1 MLAYG
6 TMPDAP
12 DHADLTSPGSQMD
25 RLVEIMRIL
34 RSPDGCP
41 WDREQ
46 TLDSLRPYIVE
57 EAYEVL
63 EAIEASDPHAL
74 RDELGDLLLEVVFV
88 AQISAEDR
96 QFTIADALSAVC
108 EKLVR
113 RHPHVFDAETDA
125 RTGSPV
131 RSAADVRVKW
141 ESIKAREREAAG
153 ASVGVLGSLP
163 AALPALLRAYRMG
176 RRAATVGF
184 DWTQASDVVGKVR
197 EELAEVEAAVRDGQ
211 ADAIAE
217 ELGDLLL
224 AVASLS
230 RHHGVE
236 PEGALRQAND
246 KFARRFE
253 ELERRFAASGR
264 TLEAA
269 TLTEMETE
277 WNDIKIADPS
287 S

>member
-12 DHADLTSPGSQMD
+12 DRADVTSPGSQMN

-46 TLDSLRPYIVE
+46 TLDSLRPYIIE

-63 EAIEASDPHAL
+63 EAIETSDPHAL
-74 RDELGDLLLEVVFV
+74 RDELGDLLLEATFV
-88 AQISAEDR
+88 AQICAEDG

-113 RHPHVFDAETDA
+113 RHPHVFDSETDA
-125 RTGSPV
+125 KTHGSVRT
-131 RSAADVRVKW
+131 AEDVRVKW
-141 ESIKAREREAAG
+141 ETIKAREREADG
-153 ASVGVLGSLP
+153 ESVGVLGSLP
-163 AALPALLRAYRMG
+163 AALPALLRAHRMG

-184 DWTQASDVVGKVR
+184 DWTDASDVAGKVR
-197 EELAEVEAAVRDGQ
+197 EELAELEQAVRDGQ

-236 PEGALRQAND
+236 PEGALRRAND

-253 ELERRFAASGR
+253 ELERRFAARGR
-264 TLEAA
+264 PLETA
-269 TLTEMETE
+269 TPAEMETE
-277 WNDIKIADPS
+277 WNRIKITDLPS
-287 S
+287 